1 MVYRKSKNEY
11 GNYID
16 NQSVRWDIQSC
27 ERTESME
34 WYDTG
39 EVDAEGNPI
48 MAQRVVINKG
58 WDAFESLEAA
68 ATAYGLTYD
77 PLPEGEEPIE
87 LDSQE
92 EID

>member
-16 NQSVRWDIQSC
+16 NKSVRWDIESC

-39 EVDAEGNPI
+39 EVDAEG
-48 MAQRVVINKG
+48 R
-58 WDAFESLEAA
+58 
-68 ATAYGLTYD
+68 
-77 PLPEGEEPIE
+77 EGIRGGAHP
-87 LDSQE
+87 
-92 EID
+92 